1 MYKLYY
7 YDEVE
12 LDIKE
17 ARAWYRATNEKLESR
32 FVQAV
37 QDTILKLQAW
47 PKAYSIRYKNIRI
60 AHTPIFPFGIHF
72 YIDELKLVIVIVAI
86 IHGKRDPDLVKKRI

>member
-1 MYKLYY
+1 MMYKLYY
-7 YDEVE
+7 FDEVE

-37 QDTILKLQAW
+37 QDTILKLQTW
-47 PKAYSIRYKNIRI
+47 PKAYSIRYKIFGL
-60 AHTPIFPFGIHF
+60 HTLLYFHLEYIFI
-72 YIDELKLVIVIVAI
+72 LMS
-86 IHGKRDPDLVKKRI
+86 